1 MKNVALFS
9 AFGLALVATACQP
22 KKPQV
27 ATVKDTTTIGE
38 RTVDLTKNQNA
49 DGVDAERLKAEIAKR
64 RAKEPY
70 ESSYEC
76 LTAQSQK
83 IVDHFKRTDP
93 NSPFV
98 RDITIDELTA
108 IRIYTGSAYRD
119 INGLLRQKNA
129 AGLKEWEGT
138 IGEASSGLVK
148 LQRNRAYR
156 EEVKRGASLDEAK
169 IKPYRDALAS
179 GKPITERAFVS
190 SSYAGGGFGG
200 SVKFLIRGRT
210 GVRIDEISIFP
221 NEKEV
226 LFPPGAEFRVT
237 SVEKKKLAREAPV
250 EDKGAAT
257 WEDGKT
263 PEICEKEMEAA
274 SKAASNGNG
283 DPSSS
288 SSVRAEKFTD
298 EIGIGEGAMWAG
310 DGPSSRP
317 PGEAI
322 ALVDVVGG
330 SDGTS
335 DGDVQQPQQPV
346 QSNGGGS
353 GGYNDGGLG
362 TQRPEEDEEVTV
374 IMMEE
379 VTGT

>member
-1 MKNVALFS
+1 MRNVALFS
-9 AFGLALVATACQP
+9 AVGLALLGTACQP

-38 RTVDLTKNQNA
+38 RTVDLTKHQNA
-49 DGVDAERLKAEIAKR
+49 DGADAERLKAEIAKR
-64 RAKEPY
+64 RAKESY
-70 ESSYEC
+70 ESSYAC

-93 NSPFV
+93 DSPFV

-129 AGLKEWEGT
+129 AGLQEWEGT

-148 LQRNRAYR
+148 LQKNRAYR
-156 EEVKRGASLDEAK
+156 QEVKRGASLDEAK
-169 IKPYRDALAS
+169 IKPYRDAMSS
-179 GKPITERAFVS
+179 GKAITERAFVS

-226 LFPPGAEFRVT
+226 LFPPGAEFRVI
-237 SVEKKKLAREAPV
+237 SVEKKKLAPEAPV
-250 EDKGAAT
+250 EDKGSAS
-257 WEDGKT
+257 WDDGKT

-274 SKAASNGNG
+274 SKAANNGNG
-283 DPSSS
+283 DPSVSS
-288 SSVRAEKFTD
+288 DVRTEKFTD
-298 EIGIGEGAMWAG
+298 EVGIGDGLLWAG
-310 DGPSSRP
+310 DGPSNRRL
-317 PGEAI
+317 GEAI
-322 ALVDVVGG
+322 ALVDVGG
-330 SDGTS
+330 ADGTVV
-335 DGDVQQPQQPV
+335 DEVQQPQQPV
-346 QSNGGGS
+346 QSNGGS
-353 GGYNDGGLG
+353 GGFNDGGLG
-362 TQRPEEDEEVTV
+362 TQRPDEDQEVTV

-379 VTGT
+379 VTGN